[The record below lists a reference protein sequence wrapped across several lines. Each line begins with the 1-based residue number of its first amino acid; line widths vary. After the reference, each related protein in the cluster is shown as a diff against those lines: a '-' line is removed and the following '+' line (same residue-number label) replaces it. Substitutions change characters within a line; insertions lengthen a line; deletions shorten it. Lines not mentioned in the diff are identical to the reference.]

1 MPQLQTKVSYTPEKT
16 GYNAALNTH
25 AVCEIGNIANITK
38 GETGD
43 QTKTKN
49 LDKSSENKVLAM
61 WQQSLRLMESRVKV
75 VWEASSRCMVNLRN
89 GQYVIDMLS
98 NKRAADYD

>member
-1 MPQLQTKVSYTPEKT
+1 MLSAKSAKLPMSQ
-16 GYNAALNTH
+16 
-25 AVCEIGNIANITK
+25 K
-38 GETGD
+38 GRRVIKPKRE
-43 QTKTKN
+43 N
-49 LDKSSENKVLAM
+49 LDKSSENKVLAK